1 MRMTASI
8 FAAALFAALA
18 SAGAACAADKPPY
31 DGRLFD
37 AHVHYSANSWASFTP
52 EAAIDLMAA
61 EDVIGAVVSST
72 PDGGTRR
79 LAAVEQSKVRIVPL
93 YRPCRESSD
102 LGSWFKR
109 PDRLN
114 ATEQALM
121 GHHRKGLGE
130 VHIHRPANLD
140 GERIQNII
148 RTVAEAGLFIQPHA
162 DHAVVARLFE
172 IAPDLKIIWAHAG
185 FSDPPDVIGRMMDKH
200 ETLWADLSYRE
211 IGIIE
216 SEGLNPKWEALLI
229 RHADRFMIGSDT
241 WETDRWH
248 GYAGIIDENRHWLG
262 QLPRAVADKIA
273 QQNAERL
280 FGIH

>member
-1 MRMTASI
+1 MRRGIAI
-8 FAAALFAALA
+8 LLAALMF
-18 SAGAACAADKPPY
+18 AGAAGAAEKPPY

-37 AHVHYSANSWASFTP
+37 AHVHYSANSWDAFPP

-93 YRPCRESSD
+93 YRPYRESSD

-130 VHIHRPANLD
+130 VHIHRPENLA
-140 GERIQNII
+140 GERIQNLV
-148 RTVAEAGLFIQPHA
+148 RQVAKAGMFIQPHA
-162 DHAVVARLFE
+162 DHKVVARLFE
-172 IAPDLKIIWAHAG
+172 IAPDIKII
-185 FSDPPDVIGRMMDKH
+185 
-200 ETLWADLSYRE
+200 
-211 IGIIE
+211 
-216 SEGLNPKWEALLI
+216 
-229 RHADRFMIGSDT
+229 
-241 WETDRWH
+241 
-248 GYAGIIDENRHWLG
+248 
-262 QLPRAVADKIA
+262 
-273 QQNAERL
+273 
-280 FGIH
+280 